1 MRQQTAALL
10 FVASALFVS
19 IGCAAA
25 NGPKGLPH
33 GAAIVAEGSGPLV
46 FTAPDKGTLYV
57 CDPHADKTLLQTPV
71 EKGQRIEVDPIG
83 NRLTLD
89 GRQVNTTSPLDPK
102 VSYQIYMKL
111 AEQREY
117 HPMMNP

>member
-10 FVASALFVS
+10 FVVIAIFVP
-19 IGCAAA
+19 IGCASD
-25 NGPKGLPH
+25 GPKGLPH

-57 CDPHADKTLLQTPV
+57 RDAHADQVVFQSPA
-71 EKGQRIEVDPIG
+71 EKGQRIEVDPTG
-83 NRLTLD
+83 NRVTLD
-89 GRQVNTTSPLDPK
+89 GRQVNTPPLHSN
-102 VSYQIYMKL
+102 VNYQIYMKL

>member
-10 FVASALFVS
+10 FVAATMFLS
-19 IGCAAA
+19 IGCAGD
-25 NGPKGLPH
+25 GPKGLPH
-33 GAAIVAEGSGPLV
+33 GAVVVAEGSGPLV
-46 FTAPDKGTLYV
+46 FTAPDKGALYV
-57 CDPHADKTLLQTPV
+57 RDSRADKTLLQSPV
-71 EKGQRIEVDPIG
+71 DKGQRIEVDPIG
-83 NRLTLD
+83 NRVTLD
-89 GRQVNTTSPLDPK
+89 GRQLNTTAPLDPK

>member
-1 MRQQTAALL
+1 MM
-10 FVASALFVS
+10 FVS
-19 IGCAAA
+19 IGCASD
-25 NGPKGLPH
+25 GPNGLPH
-33 GAAIVAEGSGPLV
+33 GAALVAEGSGPLV

-57 CDPHADKTLLQTPV
+57 RDSHADKTVLQSAV

-83 NRLTLD
+83 NRVTLD
-89 GRQVNTTSPLDPK
+89 GRQVSTTAPLHSN
-102 VSYQIYMKL
+102 VNYQIYMKL